1 MTISAKRVEQLT
13 AVDALAPGLRDCVH
27 EFGYPIVHACLNAG
41 VTNPKAIRVLVKE
54 VWGGARQEGQK
65 SGARNTIDWL
75 LIQSG
80 AGISS
85 KTLNRILN
93 ENNLAIVPC
102 SPTRAMLDASM
113 REVSGH
119 NIRCTRE
126 EKHRR
131 RLIAAVRASIAEGA

>member
-1 MTISAKRVEQLT
+1 VTISSKREDQLV
-13 AVDALAPGLRDCVH
+13 AVDALSPALRGCVH

-41 VTNPKAIRVLVKE
+41 VTTPRAIRVLVSE
-54 VWGGARQEGQK
+54 IWGGARQQGQQ
-65 SGARNTIDWL
+65 SGARNTLDWL
-75 LIQSG
+75 LIQAG
-80 AGISS
+80 ACINS

-113 REVSGH
+113 KEVSGH

-131 RLIAAVRASIAEGA
+131 RLIAAIRAAIQ

>member
-1 MTISAKRVEQLT
+1 MTISAKRRDQLV
-13 AVDALAPGLRDCVH
+13 AVDALSPDLRRCVH

-41 VTNPKAIRVLVKE
+41 VTSADAIRVLVKE
-54 VWGGARQEGQK
+54 IWGGARQQGQQ
-65 SGARNTIDWL
+65 SGARNTLDWL
-75 LIQSG
+75 LIQVG

-85 KTLNRILN
+85 RTLNRVLN

-113 REVSGH
+113 KEVSGH

-131 RLIAAVRASIAEGA
+131 RLIAAVRATIE

>member
-1 MTISAKRVEQLT
+1 MTLSAKRINQVL
-13 AVDALAPGLRDCVH
+13 AVDALSPELRQCVH

-41 VTNPKAIRVLVKE
+41 VSSPRAIRVLVSE
-54 VWGGARQEGQK
+54 IWSGARQQGQK
-65 SGARNTIDWL
+65 SDARNTLDWL
-75 LIQSG
+75 LLQAG
-80 AGISS
+80 ACISS
-85 KTLNRILN
+85 KTLNRVLN

-119 NIRCTRE
+119 SVRCTRE

-131 RLIAAVRASIAEGA
+131 RLIAAIRATIE

>member
-1 MTISAKRVEQLT
+1 MTISAKRVDQLL
-13 AVDALAPGLRDCVH
+13 AVDAMSPELRGCVH
-27 EFGYPIVHACLNAG
+27 EFGLPIVHACLNAG
-41 VTNPKAIRVLVKE
+41 VTTPRAIRRLVSE
-54 VWGGARQEGQK
+54 IWGGARQQGQQ

-75 LIQSG
+75 LVQAG

-113 REVSGH
+113 KEVSGY
-119 NIRCTRE
+119 NVRCTRE

-131 RLIAAVRASIAEGA
+131 RLIAAIRATFA